1 MPSQAGSATKICSR
15 FHNVRSTTLA
25 KSPRCRLPDSLVM
38 PNAIADCKGHS
49 LRVRCRQVAHKNSFD
64 ARRFKCVFIT
74 RDCVTG
80 AATMQARSVIGVV
93 LNSCGRRSS
102 PWLDSTGAQRRHYV
116 RIKTSPDVLVL
127 AISPMAHRISTMVLP
142 RRGTAPLGRAGI
154 GRKVMV
160 SITRMISRTFRAW
173 VPRNLGPNHTTRRL
187 TACVATGEV
196 SQDGGLGLKIGCLAM
211 NADETFEGGT
221 TES

>member
-1 MPSQAGSATKICSR
+1 KPRMSMPSQAGSATKICSR

-102 PWLDSTGAQRRHYV
+102 QWLDSTGAQRRHYV

-127 AISPMAHRISTMVLP
+127 AISPN
-142 RRGTAPLGRAGI
+142 GTPDLVDGFA
-154 GRKVMV
+154 
-160 SITRMISRTFRAW
+160 
-173 VPRNLGPNHTTRRL
+173 TTR
-187 TACVATGEV
+187 
-196 SQDGGLGLKIGCLAM
+196 DGSLGKGRNRSEGNGFDHANDFADVPCLGSAEPG
-211 NADETFEGGT
+211 AQSHHAAIDGVRRYR
-221 TES
+221 